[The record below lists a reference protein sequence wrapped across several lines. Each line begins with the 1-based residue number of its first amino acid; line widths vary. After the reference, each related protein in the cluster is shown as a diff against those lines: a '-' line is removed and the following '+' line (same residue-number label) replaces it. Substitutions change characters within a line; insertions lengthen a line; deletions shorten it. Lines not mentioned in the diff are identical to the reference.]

1 MSSVSLS
8 INLLKNKQVGFF
20 GEFINWTLTIGR
32 LVIIITE
39 LIALSAFLYRF
50 SLDRKL
56 IDLQSQIKEKQTIIS
71 SLKSNTAEYLD
82 LQERLYLASKFSL
95 LSMERHKI
103 LTDILNLTPQDITLS
118 RLSLDKNGI
127 QIDADL
133 QNLSSLIFFV
143 NSLKNYPS
151 IDALNLGSIDN
162 KLSANLITVGITATL
177 KKSQYEDV
185 KQ

>member
-1 MSSVSLS
+1 MSSGSFS
-8 INLLKNKQVGFF
+8 INLLKNKRVGFF

-50 SLDRKL
+50 SLDRKI
-56 IDLQSQIKEKQTIIS
+56 IDLRSEIKQKVAIIS
-71 SLKSNTAEYLD
+71 SLKTNEAKYRD
-82 LQERLYLASKFSL
+82 LQERLYLTSKFSL
-95 LSMERHKI
+95 LSQERHKI
-103 LTDILNLTPQDITLS
+103 LTDILNLTPQDITLN

-127 QIDADL
+127 QIDADV
-133 QNLSSLIFFV
+133 QNVSSLIFFV

-151 IDALNLGSIDN
+151 IDTLNLGSIDN

-177 KKSQYEDV
+177 KQSKYENTE
-185 KQ
+185 Q